1 MRSRPN
7 GASSRRSCITL
18 DFSCR
23 EIKPFVERPYEAIR
37 GWFHRLEHFFEPDCP
52 EREEVTVNEAKLDV
66 DGREVYVRA
75 AADCETLEALDME
88 VSPSR
93 SNFDALVFL
102 GDGLAR
108 GGRPLVRTDRGSWY
122 DWPLDRLNC
131 EV

>member
-1 MRSRPN
+1 M
-7 GASSRRSCITL
+7 
-18 DFSCR
+18 
-23 EIKPFVERPYEAIR
+23 
-37 GWFHRLEHFFEPDCP
+37 
-52 EREEVTVNEAKLDV
+52 TVDEAKLDV

-108 GGRPLVRTDRGSWY
+108 GVVRWCGPIAARGTTGRWTDSAAKYERGTWMALPFRTVTR
-122 DWPLDRLNC
+122 
-131 EV
+131 